1 MSVSQALRTH
11 WPSGGSEY
19 INKIS
24 SSAAVLLSRLYNSF
38 CSFTLRKIIWANL
51 VLRWLVGEK
60 LKSVLTGCC
69 ALLSSAVRNKWTTLT
84 IFLSYCKY
92 RPQSSIFA
100 AVWFWEGFFGF
111 VFVFTELIG
120 HRLFQLEIISFLL
133 RDTSF
138 SELNLLNLFQCKAKP
153 IRSLHPKVKGWDL
166 LHTSLCS
173 QNQWD
178 PEGLLCW
185 LIFFFIKQA
194 MVSDRWSVGIQC
206 VVHELLCLAK
216 EGM

>member
-1 MSVSQALRTH
+1 MSKLSFKVACWRKNWRVF
-11 WPSGGSEY
+11 WP
-19 INKIS
+19 
-24 SSAAVLLSRLYNSF
+24 AAVPYYLQLLEIS
-38 CSFTLRKIIWANL
+38 
-51 VLRWLVGEK
+51 EQ
-60 LKSVLTGCC
+60 
-69 ALLSSAVRNKWTTLT
+69 LLL
-84 IFLSYCKY
+84 FLSYCKY

-120 HRLFQLEIISFLL
+120 HRLFQLVIISFLL